1 MTEEEHRLIEYRLRR
16 EWVGRTFR
24 YRDNLQD
31 DITIVD
37 VRVDYRKDRQDMN
50 RLEDNYGNIWFIFE
64 IEDANFLEEVRDSE
78 GRDI

>member
-24 YRDNLQD
+24 FRDNLQY

-64 IEDANFLEEVRDSE
+64 IEDANFLEEVKD
-78 GRDI
+78 